1 MKNTKQRFIPAYLA
15 SFLILSL
22 SLISCEPETPD
33 DIPCA
38 ERTWYQDAD
47 NDGLGNAA
55 ATQVA
60 CEQPTGY
67 VSNADDDNDLCS
79 STIDECGICGGPG
92 AATYYA
98 DNDNDGLGDPNNSVQ
113 ECTQPTGY
121 VSNSDDLND
130 DLDNSVS
137 AIERVFGG
145 RIDLDNLLNYSNQA
159 VPNYINED
167 NTGNNPI
174 TDGGATLGRVLFYDV
189 NLSVDNTIACASCH
203 QQAAGFSDRSLLSQG
218 VAGVTGRHS
227 MRLINARFAEEDH
240 FFWDERANTLEE
252 QTTQP
257 IQDHIEMGF
266 SGQNG
271 DPSIDDLIAKL
282 EALDYYQELFTF
294 VYGQD
299 EITEEKMQMA
309 LAQFVRSIQSFDS
322 RYDQGRGQVNNGNA
336 NFPNF
341 TAEENAGKR
350 LFMTPPNQGG
360 AGCAGCHRAPEFDI
374 DPNSRNNGVV
384 GVAGNPGMIDIT
396 ITRSPTLR
404 DMVDPNGVLNGA
416 LMHDGSLMTLADV
429 IDHYN
434 EVNVVQGNNNLDPRL
449 RGGAGGQGQ
458 NLNLTDN
465 EKNSIVAFLETLSGN
480 NVYRDVRWSN
490 PFQ

>member
-22 SLISCEPETPD
+22 SLTSCEPETPD

-174 TDGGATLGRVLFYDV
+174 TDAGATLGRVLFYDV

-252 QTTQP
+252 QTTLP

-322 RYDQGRGQVNNGNA
+322 RYDQGRGQVNNDNA

-384 GVAGNPGMIDIT
+384 GVAGDPGMIDIT

-416 LMHDGSLMTLADV
+416 LMHDGSLATLADV
-429 IDHYN
+429 IEHYN
-434 EVNVVQGNNNLDPRL
+434 DVTAVQGNNNLDPRL
-449 RGGAGGQGQ
+449 RGGPGGQGQ

-465 EKNSIVAFLETLSGN
+465 EKTSIVAFLETLSGN

>member
-22 SLISCEPETPD
+22 SLTSCEPETPD

-174 TDGGATLGRVLFYDV
+174 TDAGATLGRVLFYDV

-203 QQAAGFSDRSLLSQG
+203 QQSAGFSDRSLLSQG

-252 QTTQP
+252 QTTLP

-322 RYDQGRGQVNNGNA
+322 RYDQGRGQVNNDNA

-384 GVAGNPGMIDIT
+384 GVAGDPGMIDIT

-416 LMHDGSLMTLADV
+416 LMHDGSLATLADV
-429 IDHYN
+429 IEHYN
-434 EVNVVQGNNNLDPRL
+434 DVTAVQGNNNLDPRL
-449 RGGAGGQGQ
+449 RGGPGGQGQ

-465 EKNSIVAFLETLSGN
+465 EKTSIVAFLETLSGN

>member
-322 RYDQGRGQVNNGNA
+322 RYDQGRGQVNNDNA

>member
-60 CEQPTGY
+60 CEQPAGY

-92 AATYYA
+92 ATTYYA
-98 DNDNDGLGDPNNSVQ
+98 DNDNDGLGDPNNAVQ

-145 RIDLDNLLNYSNQA
+145 RIDLENLLNYSNQA

-167 NTGNNPI
+167 NTRNNPI
-174 TDGGATLGRVLFYDV
+174 TDAGATLGRVLFYDV

-227 MRLINARFAEEDH
+227 MRLINARFAEEDN

-271 DPSIDDLIAKL
+271 DPSIEDLIAKL

-322 RYDQGRGQVNNGNA
+322 RYDQGRGQVNNDNA

-416 LMHDGSLMTLADV
+416 LMHDGSLATLADV
-429 IDHYN
+429 IEHYN
-434 EVNVVQGNNNLDPRL
+434 DVAAIQGNNNLDPRL
-449 RGGAGGQGQ
+449 RGGPGGQGQ

-465 EKNSIVAFLETLSGN
+465 EKTSIVAFLETLSGN